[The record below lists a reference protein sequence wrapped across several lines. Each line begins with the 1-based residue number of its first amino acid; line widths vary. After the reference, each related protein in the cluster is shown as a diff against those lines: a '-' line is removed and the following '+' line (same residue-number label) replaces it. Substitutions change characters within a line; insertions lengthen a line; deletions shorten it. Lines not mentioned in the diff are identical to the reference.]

1 MKKKPKPIYFLI
13 LALRKRLN
21 INYQS
26 IQIKKFLMKLNDALS
41 IGPSSSEV
49 MRTSESRQGESVFN
63 KTKLYR
69 I

>member
-1 MKKKPKPIYFLI
+1 
-13 LALRKRLN
+13 
-21 INYQS
+21 
-26 IQIKKFLMKLNDALS
+26 MKLNDALS